1 MSGMSSSDSG
11 SSEIGIQVEVRY
23 IERESDPESRRF
35 VFAYTITI
43 TNTGSEPAQLL
54 NRYWRITDGEGKV
67 EEVAGPGVVGKQ
79 PRIPPEQSFRY
90 TSAAILTTPV
100 GSMEGHY
107 EFQRDSGATFKV
119 PIPVFS
125 LSQPNV
131 VH

>member
-1 MSGMSSSDSG
+1 MSSEFD
-11 SSEIGIQVEVRY
+11 IQVEVRY
-23 IERESDPESRRF
+23 IERESDPDASRF

-43 TNTGSEPAQLL
+43 TNTGAEPAQLM
-54 NRYWRITDGEGKV
+54 NRYWRITDAEGKV
-67 EEVAGPGVVGKQ
+67 EEVEGPGVVGKQ

-90 TSAAILTTPV
+90 TSAAILQTPV

-107 EFQRDSGATFKV
+107 EFQRDNGETFLV
-119 PIPVFS
+119 PIAPFS

>member
-1 MSGMSSSDSG
+1 MSNDFV
-11 SSEIGIQVEVRY
+11 IDVEVRY
-23 IERESDPESRRF
+23 IERESDPSNHRF

-43 TNTGSEPAQLL
+43 ANHGTVAARLL
-54 NRYWRITDGEGKV
+54 NRYWRITNGEGRV
-67 EEVAGPGVVGKQ
+67 EEVTGPGVVGKQ
-79 PRIPPEQSFRY
+79 PIIEPGSFFRY
-90 TSAAILTTPV
+90 TSAAVLETPV

-107 EFQRDSGATFKV
+107 GFQELADAGADTRAFLV

>member
-1 MSGMSSSDSG
+1 MSG
-11 SSEIGIQVEVRY
+11 EIDIQVEVRF
-23 IERESDPESRRF
+23 IERESEPEGRRF

-43 TNTGSEPAQLL
+43 TNAGSESARLM
-54 NRYWRITDGEGKV
+54 NRYWRITDADGQV

-79 PRIPPEQSFRY
+79 PLLEPGQSFRY
-90 TSAAILTTPV
+90 TSAAILTTPI

-107 EFQRDSGATFKV
+107 DFQRPSGETFLA